1 MNTRGIDMGLWNPL
15 RKRSRPDSPKA
26 AAACLQSAPN
36 TPASLYQQAEG
47 KFAEIYGSALVSA
60 NRSFLVACG
69 CIIVALA
76 SIASVATILPL
87 KEVRPWVVEVNPAS
101 GVVNK
106 PVQIDRIDPS
116 TAVVKSELARWAEAV
131 YAIDP
136 LRSGEALRWANARSA
151 DKAVAQFAEF
161 RARERIYERMRSEP
175 DMVREAKVAA
185 VDVSRKGTAFIYV
198 ITSERVGA
206 GGPEP
211 ARSRRMR
218 VTLNYRLLPPT
229 QEAELLANPLG
240 LYVTFFSDTEERAQ

>member
-1 MNTRGIDMGLWNPL
+1 MALLNSL
-15 RKRSRPDSPKA
+15 RRKSPPEGPKA
-26 AAACLQSAPN
+26 RASYLHTARN
-36 TPASLYQQAEG
+36 TPASLYEQAEG

-69 CIIVALA
+69 CILVALA
-76 SIASVATILPL
+76 SIASVASIFPL
-87 KEVRPWVVEVNPAS
+87 KEVRPWVVEVNPGS

-106 PVQIDRIDPS
+106 PVQIDRIDPNM
-116 TAVVKSELARWAEAV
+116 AVVKSELARWAEAV

-136 LRSGEALRWANARSA
+136 LRTAEALRWANARSA

-198 ITSERVGA
+198 VTSERAGA
-206 GGPEP
+206 GGADP

-218 VTLNYRLLPPT
+218 VTLNYRLVPPT